1 MLPSTKTKNPH
12 SMAQSIKISNTEMDI
27 LRDESK
33 TFGRSIARQAEH
45 WMRIGRAIEQSDH
58 FNYRKIQA
66 VLKGT
71 LNPDHLNRDEQE
83 VYLDDLV
90 SAMQQ
95 PQEKMQQF
103 LDKQQVDGVGVGLDE
118 NNRIV
123 SPVSNSISK
132 PISNPE
138 PGKE

>member
-1 MLPSTKTKNPH
+1 
-12 SMAQSIKISNTEMDI
+12 MAQSIKISNAEMDV

-33 TFGRSIARQAEH
+33 LFGRSIAGQAEH
-45 WMRIGRAIEQSDH
+45 WMRIGRAIEQSEH

-90 SAMQQ
+90 ESMKQ
-95 PQEKMQQF
+95 PHYEMDEYFAELSKAG
-103 LDKQQVDGVGVGLDE
+103 KGVGLDKDDKL
-118 NNRIV
+118 V
-123 SPVSNSISK
+123 YATSLDKS
-132 PISNPE
+132 
-138 PGKE
+138 

>member
-1 MLPSTKTKNPH
+1 
-12 SMAQSIKISNTEMDI
+12 MAQSIKISNTEMDI

-83 VYLDDLV
+83 VYLDDLT

-95 PQEKMQQF
+95 PQENMQQF
-103 LDKQQVDGVGVGLDE
+103 LDQQQADGVGTGLDE
-118 NNRIV
+118 NNHIV
-123 SPVSNSISK
+123 TPASEPVAKQKS
-132 PISNPE
+132 
-138 PGKE
+138 GKE

>member
-1 MLPSTKTKNPH
+1 
-12 SMAQSIKISNTEMDI
+12 MAQSIKISNTEMNI

-33 TFGRSIARQAEH
+33 IFGRSIAGQAEY

-71 LNPDHLNRDEQE
+71 LNPDYLNRDEQE

-90 SAMQQ
+90 SSMKQAQ
-95 PQEKMQQF
+95 PEMNNYLSAQNATGK
-103 LDKQQVDGVGVGLDE
+103 GVGLDE
-118 NNRIV
+118 NDELVFASTLNK
-123 SPVSNSISK
+123 S
-132 PISNPE
+132 
-138 PGKE
+138 

>member
-1 MLPSTKTKNPH
+1 
-12 SMAQSIKISNTEMDI
+12 MAQSIKISNTEMEI

-33 TFGRSIARQAEH
+33 IFGRSIAGQAEH
-45 WMRIGRAIEQSDH
+45 WIRIGRSIEQSEH

-90 SAMQQ
+90 TAMHQ
-95 PQEKMQQF
+95 PQENMEAFLNQQNNA
-103 LDKQQVDGVGVGLDE
+103 GIGIGLDQD
-118 NNRIV
+118 NQL
-123 SPVSNSISK
+123 ISANTSTK
-132 PISNPE
+132 T
-138 PGKE
+138 KQK

>member
-1 MLPSTKTKNPH
+1 
-12 SMAQSIKISNTEMDI
+12 MAQSIKISNAEMEV

-33 TFGRSIARQAEH
+33 TFGRSIAGQAEH

-90 SAMQQ
+90 VSMKKSQ
-95 PQEKMQQF
+95 PKMEEYF
-103 LDKQQVDGVGVGLDE
+103 SERNKTGKGVGLDD
-118 NNRIV
+118 NDTV
-123 SPVSNSISK
+123 VFASDNS
-132 PISNPE
+132 
-138 PGKE
+138 

>member
-1 MLPSTKTKNPH
+1 
-12 SMAQSIKISNTEMDI
+12 MAQSIKISNTEMDI

-90 SAMQQ
+90 SAMKQ

-103 LDKQQVDGVGVGLDE
+103 LDKQQADGVGVGLDE
-118 NNRIV
+118 NNQII

>member
-1 MLPSTKTKNPH
+1 
-12 SMAQSIKISNTEMDI
+12 MAQSIKISNAEMEV

-33 TFGRSIARQAEH
+33 TFGRSIAGQAEH
-45 WMRIGRAIEQSDH
+45 WMRIGRAIEQSEH

-90 SAMQQ
+90 VSMKQAQ
-95 PQEKMQQF
+95 PKMEKYF
-103 LDKQQVDGVGVGLDE
+103 AERNKAGKGVGLDDSDTVVFASD
-118 NNRIV
+118 NRT
-123 SPVSNSISK
+123 PN
-132 PISNPE
+132 
-138 PGKE
+138 

>member
-1 MLPSTKTKNPH
+1 
-12 SMAQSIKISNTEMDI
+12 MDI

>member
-1 MLPSTKTKNPH
+1 
-12 SMAQSIKISNTEMDI
+12 MAQSIKISNTEMDI

-33 TFGRSIARQAEH
+33 TFGRSIAKQAEH

-103 LDKQQVDGVGVGLDE
+103 LDQQQADGVGTGLNE
-118 NNRIV
+118 NNHIIT
-123 SPVSNSISK
+123 PVFEHVAKQKS
-132 PISNPE
+132 
-138 PGKE
+138 GKE